1 MQNDYHAIALD
12 SNGPIPPWRQTAEPT
27 SHKQDARRARI
38 QLWNLSLMSNN
49 DSWSSEGDS
58 SLNPAKTFRW
68 NYAFM
73 EANAKPISNVLRAK
87 SEKKSAQKSGSAS
100 LSRQS
105 LNINALKMNIGH
117 WWPLEWK
124 QVSCSKLSPALSRQI
139 SKIID
144 WRLLS
149 KYNKIIESLY
159 MQCNFWLLF
168 LLFILDNLLT
178 FPQLGAV
185 LFMLSFWVLL
195 HFASCCC
202 CYLFAINW
210 ICLFHCAAWMR
221 MKQQNKTRVN

>member
-149 KYNKIIESLY
+149 KFNKMKINWIIVYTVLFLVVVLAFHFGQPAYFPTTWRCSLY
-159 MQCNFWLLF
+159 AFILSIASLCILLL
-168 LLFILDNLLT
+168 LLFICNKLNLSVSL
-178 FPQLGAV
+178 
-185 LFMLSFWVLL
+185 
-195 HFASCCC
+195 CCMN
-202 CYLFAINW
+202 ANE
-210 ICLFHCAAWMR
+210 AT
-221 MKQQNKTRVN
+221 K